1 MKTVATLLA
10 ALVASANAFAPSS
23 SFTGSTA
30 FGVANGSP
38 SALSMEME
46 RTYIMVRILKNFV
59 S

>member
-1 MKTVATLLA
+1 MKTVATLLT

-38 SALSMEME
+38 SSLSMEME
-46 RTYIMVRILKNFV
+46 RTYIMVSNISEFAF
-59 S
+59 